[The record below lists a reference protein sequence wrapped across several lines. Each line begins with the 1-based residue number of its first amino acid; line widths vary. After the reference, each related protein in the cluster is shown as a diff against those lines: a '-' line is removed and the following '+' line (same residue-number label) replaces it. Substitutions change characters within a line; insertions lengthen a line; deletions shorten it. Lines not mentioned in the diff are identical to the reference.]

1 MDNNEYHEM
10 TYEQAFESL
19 EKLLEKLNQPG
30 LSLEDSINLFEKA
43 DQLVQVCQKKIDH
56 AEKRIE
62 MIIKT
67 RQDGSVETAPF

>member
-1 MDNNEYHEM
+1 MDNNESNEM

-30 LSLEDSINLFEKA
+30 LSLEDSISLFEKA
-43 DQLVQVCQKKIDH
+43 DHLVQVCQKKIDH